1 MWPWAG
7 RRKELERAGSLRT
20 PDVPGVPRGASRRC
34 SGRPG
39 WGQGAAL
46 AAAFLTQGP
55 RLRYNR
61 AVGWEQVITIVATVV
76 LAVLVAVL
84 YNNRRFD
91 DVNRRFDDV
100 NGRID
105 DVHRRIDDLRADMNA
120 RFAQVDARF
129 GEVHARLSELREDLR
144 EIRGMLQEALRA
156 RAP

>member
-1 MWPWAG
+1 MWPWTG
-7 RRKELERAGSLRT
+7 RRKELEPAGSLRT
-20 PDVPGVPRGASRRC
+20 PDVPGVPRGGLRRVLWEARVGVGVGLSC
-34 SGRPG
+34 
-39 WGQGAAL
+39 GA
-46 AAAFLTQGP
+46 P
-55 RLRYNR
+55 VLRYNR
-61 AVGWEQVITIVATVV
+61 GVGWEQVITVV